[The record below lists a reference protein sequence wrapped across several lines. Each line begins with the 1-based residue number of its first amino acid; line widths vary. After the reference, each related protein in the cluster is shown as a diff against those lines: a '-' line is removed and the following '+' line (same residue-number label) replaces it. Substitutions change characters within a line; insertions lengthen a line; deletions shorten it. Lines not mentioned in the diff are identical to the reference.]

1 MKVRIQIETET
12 FVRFWLVIAGLALAA
27 LAVYSARSGLILL
40 GAALFLAL
48 TLNGPVSKLATYLP
62 GKSRVGSTAIS
73 FIVIVALLGGFVFL
87 AVPPIIQ
94 QTAKFAE
101 TVPALI
107 ENAKASNGP
116 IQHFIDQYNLQ
127 PQVDEAIANFKQNS
141 SKWATSAGT
150 NILSGIGSLF
160 SVLAATFLVLVL
172 AFLMLVE
179 GPQWMKRVWG
189 LYDDEKRMEYHR
201 TVVQRMHRVVS
212 GFMVGQLTVSSLGA
226 TFAGLAVF
234 VLSLFFPV
242 PANLAIPI
250 AALTFI
256 LSLIPMFGSTI
267 GGTLSAILLAFNSV
281 PAAIAYAVYFII
293 YQQIENNFISPTI
306 QSKNLDLSPLA
317 ILAGLTIG
325 LYMFGLVGGLISIP
339 ITGCVKILIEEYILF
354 KSLTTSLTVIVPNCH
369 LSFSPSSMKI

>member
-1 MKVRIQIETET
+1 MRVRIQIETET

-48 TLNGPVSKLATYLP
+48 TLNGPVSRLANYLP
-62 GKSRVGSTAIS
+62 GKSRVGSTALS
-73 FIVIVALLGGFVFL
+73 FIAIVALLGGFIFL
-87 AVPPIIQ
+87 AVPPVIQ

-101 TVPALI
+101 TIPALI
-107 ENAKASNGP
+107 EDAKDRNGP

-127 PQVDEAIANFKQNS
+127 PQVDDAVNNFKANA
-141 SKWATSAGT
+141 SKWATNAGS
-150 NILSGIGSLF
+150 NILSGIGSVF
-160 SVLAATFLVLVL
+160 SMLAATFLVLVL

-179 GPQWMKRVWG
+179 GPAWMKRVWS

-201 TVVQRMHRVVS
+201 TVVQRMHRIVS
-212 GFMVGQLTVSSLGA
+212 SFMVGQLTVSALGA

-234 VLSLFFPV
+234 TLSMFFPV
-242 PANLAIPI
+242 PTNLAIPI

-267 GGTLSAILLAFNSV
+267 GGTLSAILLAFNSF
-281 PAAIAYAVYFII
+281 PAAMAYVVYFIV

-339 ITGCVKILIEEYILF
+339 ITGCIKILVEEYIKRARTLRE
-354 KSLTTSLTVIVPNCH
+354 KSDKPLHKLVK
-369 LSFSPSSMKI
+369 KIEEV

>member
-250 AALTFI
+250 AALTRTYSS
-256 LSLIPMFGSTI
+256 LSGYGAQNGSTI
-267 GGTLSAILLAFNSV
+267 GNFFDYDTTGALEDWLADKKGIPAILVELSTRENDEFNR
-281 PAAIAYAVYFII
+281 
-293 YQQIENNFISPTI
+293 N
-306 QSKNLDLSPLA
+306 KNAMWQVVAD
-317 ILAGLTIG
+317 
-325 LYMFGLVGGLISIP
+325 F
-339 ITGCVKILIEEYILF
+339 
-354 KSLTTSLTVIVPNCH
+354 
-369 LSFSPSSMKI
+369 

>member
-339 ITGCVKILIEEYILF
+339 ITGCVKILIEEYIRRARALRE
-354 KSLTTSLTVIVPNCH
+354 KADKPVHKLVKKLEEA
-369 LSFSPSSMKI
+369 

>member
-234 VLSLFFPV
+234 VLSMFFPV

-339 ITGCVKILIEEYILF
+339 ITGCVKILIEEYIRRARALRE
-354 KSLTTSLTVIVPNCH
+354 KVDKPVHKLVKKLEEA
-369 LSFSPSSMKI
+369 

>member
-1 MKVRIQIETET
+1 
-12 FVRFWLVIAGLALAA
+12 
-27 LAVYSARSGLILL
+27 
-40 GAALFLAL
+40 
-48 TLNGPVSKLATYLP
+48 
-62 GKSRVGSTAIS
+62 
-73 FIVIVALLGGFVFL
+73 
-87 AVPPIIQ
+87 
-94 QTAKFAE
+94 
-101 TVPALI
+101 
-107 ENAKASNGP
+107 
-116 IQHFIDQYNLQ
+116 
-127 PQVDEAIANFKQNS
+127 
-141 SKWATSAGT
+141 
-150 NILSGIGSLF
+150 
-160 SVLAATFLVLVL
+160 
-172 AFLMLVE
+172 
-179 GPQWMKRVWG
+179 
-189 LYDDEKRMEYHR
+189 
-201 TVVQRMHRVVS
+201 MHRFVS

-339 ITGCVKILIEEYILF
+339 ITGCVKILIEEYIRRARALRE
-354 KSLTTSLTVIVPNCH
+354 KADKPVHKLVKKLEEA
-369 LSFSPSSMKI
+369 